1 MLSCLVVATGVALP
15 AFAQEQADCLIQ
27 PKMTLKLGT
36 QVPGL
41 IREMLVDR
49 GAIVKKGDVIAR
61 LESGVEAAAVLLA
74 EARASNES
82 SVRSGQ
88 AKVDYQ
94 KRKEERMK
102 ALRKND
108 TVAFSAA
115 DEAETLARVAENELD
130 EAKVNLQMAQTEV
143 VRAREILNQR
153 IVRSPIDGVVVART
167 LGPGEYAFDQGH
179 LVTVAQIDPLY
190 VEVYVPLKHFGRI
203 RIGMQAEVYPEEP
216 VGGVYKAVVT
226 VVDQVFDAASGT
238 IGVRLE
244 LPNPDYAIPA
254 GLKCQVRRFLAQDTG
269 LAPSSLPP
277 SGHKAIQIERTSL
290 PNAPLGLSQ
299 PAATSPENS
308 PPSETN
314 GGQRPAPEN
323 DPPLIASQP
332 LAATSLTTP
341 IAQGQTPKPQS
352 PEVDEAL
359 PDADRKPPKAVN
371 SDSSVA
377 VPPHAAALPV
387 AISAVGQ
394 SPNPPSPEN
403 KDVTE
408 VGAQPSPPGNGSRP
422 LRTSRPLLPRSRPRF
437 PDEH

>member
-1 MLSCLVVATGVALP
+1 MLNQFGKPGRSAVLDHSHLIIVWRWSMQSCLLVAISIATP
-15 AFAQEQADCLIQ
+15 ANAQEQADRFLCLIQ
-27 PKMTLKLGT
+27 PKVTLKLGT

-49 GAIVKKGDVIAR
+49 GSVVKKGDVIAR

-115 DEAETLARVAENELD
+115 DEAETLARVAENEFD

-143 VRAREILNQR
+143 VRAREIFNQR
-153 IVRSPIDGVVVART
+153 IVRSPIEGVVMART

-190 VEVYVPLKHFGRI
+190 VEVYVPLKQFGRI
-203 RIGMQAEVYPEEP
+203 KIGMQAEVYPEEP
-216 VGGVYKAVVT
+216 VGGVYKAIVT

-254 GLKCQVRRFLAQDTG
+254 GLKCQVRF
-269 LAPSSLPP
+269 
-277 SGHKAIQIERTSL
+277 
-290 PNAPLGLSQ
+290 
-299 PAATSPENS
+299 
-308 PPSETN
+308 
-314 GGQRPAPEN
+314 GG
-323 DPPLIASQP
+323 I
-332 LAATSLTTP
+332 
-341 IAQGQTPKPQS
+341 G
-352 PEVDEAL
+352 
-359 PDADRKPPKAVN
+359 
-371 SDSSVA
+371 
-377 VPPHAAALPV
+377 
-387 AISAVGQ
+387 
-394 SPNPPSPEN
+394 
-403 KDVTE
+403 
-408 VGAQPSPPGNGSRP
+408 
-422 LRTSRPLLPRSRPRF
+422 
-437 PDEH
+437 

>member
-1 MLSCLVVATGVALP
+1 
-15 AFAQEQADCLIQ
+15 
-27 PKMTLKLGT
+27 MTLKLGT

-74 EARASNES
+74 EARAANES

-130 EAKVNLQMAQTEV
+130 EAKVNVQMAQTDV
-143 VRAREILNQR
+143 VRAREVLNQR
-153 IVRSPIDGVVVART
+153 IVRSPIDGVVTART

-190 VEVYVPLKHFGRI
+190 VEVYVPLNQFGRI
-203 RIGMQAEVYPEEP
+203 HIGMQAEVYPEDP
-216 VGGVYKAVVT
+216 VGGVHKAVVT

-254 GLKCQVRRFLAQDTG
+254 GLKCQVRF
-269 LAPSSLPP
+269 
-277 SGHKAIQIERTSL
+277 
-290 PNAPLGLSQ
+290 
-299 PAATSPENS
+299 
-308 PPSETN
+308 
-314 GGQRPAPEN
+314 GG
-323 DPPLIASQP
+323 I
-332 LAATSLTTP
+332 
-341 IAQGQTPKPQS
+341 G
-352 PEVDEAL
+352 
-359 PDADRKPPKAVN
+359 
-371 SDSSVA
+371 
-377 VPPHAAALPV
+377 
-387 AISAVGQ
+387 
-394 SPNPPSPEN
+394 
-403 KDVTE
+403 
-408 VGAQPSPPGNGSRP
+408 
-422 LRTSRPLLPRSRPRF
+422 
-437 PDEH
+437 

>member
-1 MLSCLVVATGVALP
+1 MLPCLVVAIAIAAP
-15 AFAQEQADCLIQ
+15 AQAEEQADKFLCLIQ
-27 PKMTLKLGT
+27 PKVTLKLGT

-49 GAIVKKGDVIAR
+49 GTVVKKGDVIAR

-74 EARASNES
+74 ESRAGNES

-153 IVRSPIDGVVVART
+153 IVRSPIDGVVMART

-190 VEVYVPLKHFGRI
+190 VEVYVPLKQFGRI
-203 RIGMQAEVYPEEP
+203 RMGMQAEVYPEDP
-216 VGGVYKAVVT
+216 VGGVHMAVVT

-244 LPNPDYAIPA
+244 LPNPGYLIPA
-254 GLKCQVRRFLAQDTG
+254 GLKCQVRF
-269 LAPSSLPP
+269 
-277 SGHKAIQIERTSL
+277 
-290 PNAPLGLSQ
+290 
-299 PAATSPENS
+299 
-308 PPSETN
+308 
-314 GGQRPAPEN
+314 GG
-323 DPPLIASQP
+323 I
-332 LAATSLTTP
+332 
-341 IAQGQTPKPQS
+341 G
-352 PEVDEAL
+352 
-359 PDADRKPPKAVN
+359 
-371 SDSSVA
+371 
-377 VPPHAAALPV
+377 
-387 AISAVGQ
+387 
-394 SPNPPSPEN
+394 
-403 KDVTE
+403 
-408 VGAQPSPPGNGSRP
+408 
-422 LRTSRPLLPRSRPRF
+422 
-437 PDEH
+437 

>member
-1 MLSCLVVATGVALP
+1 MLKHLGKPGRSAVIDQSRLKIVWRLSMLSCLLVATGIATP
-15 AFAQEQADCLIQ
+15 ANAQEQSDKFLCLIQ
-27 PKMTLKLGT
+27 PKVTLKLGT

-49 GAIVKKGDVIAR
+49 GTVVKKGDVIAR

-115 DEAETLARVAENELD
+115 DEAETLARVAENEFD
-130 EAKVNLQMAQTEV
+130 EAKVNLQMAQTEL

-153 IVRSPIDGVVVART
+153 IVRSPIDGVVMART

-190 VEVYVPLKHFGRI
+190 VEVYVPLKQFGRI
-203 RIGMQAEVYPEEP
+203 RIGMQAEVYPEDP
-216 VGGVYKAVVT
+216 VGGVHKAVVT

-244 LPNPDYAIPA
+244 LANPGYLIPA
-254 GLKCQVRRFLAQDTG
+254 GMKCQVRF
-269 LAPSSLPP
+269 
-277 SGHKAIQIERTSL
+277 
-290 PNAPLGLSQ
+290 
-299 PAATSPENS
+299 
-308 PPSETN
+308 
-314 GGQRPAPEN
+314 GG
-323 DPPLIASQP
+323 I
-332 LAATSLTTP
+332 
-341 IAQGQTPKPQS
+341 G
-352 PEVDEAL
+352 
-359 PDADRKPPKAVN
+359 
-371 SDSSVA
+371 
-377 VPPHAAALPV
+377 
-387 AISAVGQ
+387 
-394 SPNPPSPEN
+394 
-403 KDVTE
+403 
-408 VGAQPSPPGNGSRP
+408 
-422 LRTSRPLLPRSRPRF
+422 
-437 PDEH
+437 

>member
-1 MLSCLVVATGVALP
+1 MLKRFAKADRSGVFDRRHRRALLRLSMLSCLVVATCIAAP
-15 AFAQEQADCLIQ
+15 AYAEEPSDKFLCLIQ

-74 EARASNES
+74 EARAANES

-130 EAKVNLQMAQTEV
+130 EAKVNVQMAQTDV
-143 VRAREILNQR
+143 VRAREVLNQR
-153 IVRSPIDGVVVART
+153 IVRSPIDGVVTART

-190 VEVYVPLKHFGRI
+190 VEVYVPLNQFGRI
-203 RIGMQAEVYPEEP
+203 RIGMQAEVYPEDP
-216 VGGVYKAVVT
+216 VGGVHKAVVT

-254 GLKCQVRRFLAQDTG
+254 GLKCQVRF
-269 LAPSSLPP
+269 
-277 SGHKAIQIERTSL
+277 
-290 PNAPLGLSQ
+290 
-299 PAATSPENS
+299 
-308 PPSETN
+308 
-314 GGQRPAPEN
+314 GG
-323 DPPLIASQP
+323 I
-332 LAATSLTTP
+332 
-341 IAQGQTPKPQS
+341 G
-352 PEVDEAL
+352 
-359 PDADRKPPKAVN
+359 
-371 SDSSVA
+371 
-377 VPPHAAALPV
+377 
-387 AISAVGQ
+387 
-394 SPNPPSPEN
+394 
-403 KDVTE
+403 
-408 VGAQPSPPGNGSRP
+408 
-422 LRTSRPLLPRSRPRF
+422 
-437 PDEH
+437 

>member
-1 MLSCLVVATGVALP
+1 MLKWFAKADRSGVFDRRHRRALLRLSMLSCLVVATCIAAP
-15 AFAQEQADCLIQ
+15 AYAEEQSDKFLCLIQ

-74 EARASNES
+74 EARAANES

-130 EAKVNLQMAQTEV
+130 EAKVNVQMAQTDV
-143 VRAREILNQR
+143 VRAREVLNQR
-153 IVRSPIDGVVVART
+153 IVRSPIDGVVTART

-190 VEVYVPLKHFGRI
+190 VEVYVPLNQFGRI
-203 RIGMQAEVYPEEP
+203 RIGMQAEVYPEDP
-216 VGGVYKAVVT
+216 VGGVHKAVVT

-254 GLKCQVRRFLAQDTG
+254 GLKCQVRF
-269 LAPSSLPP
+269 
-277 SGHKAIQIERTSL
+277 
-290 PNAPLGLSQ
+290 
-299 PAATSPENS
+299 
-308 PPSETN
+308 
-314 GGQRPAPEN
+314 GG
-323 DPPLIASQP
+323 I
-332 LAATSLTTP
+332 
-341 IAQGQTPKPQS
+341 G
-352 PEVDEAL
+352 
-359 PDADRKPPKAVN
+359 
-371 SDSSVA
+371 
-377 VPPHAAALPV
+377 
-387 AISAVGQ
+387 
-394 SPNPPSPEN
+394 
-403 KDVTE
+403 
-408 VGAQPSPPGNGSRP
+408 
-422 LRTSRPLLPRSRPRF
+422 
-437 PDEH
+437 